1 MYIYLNGTVGA
12 DKMKKNGIIILAV
25 VAIVAGIAAGVLL
38 FQLLWTDQDT
48 SGPSGTDDIINETN
62 DPQDSPVAPAQ
73 REKGLKAD
81 YKLTNGQKYYMPLV
95 DKGDKNVLLVGE
107 DASSGNWDTIIIAS
121 VSEKNKKIKVIN
133 IPRDIYMDYSEEVL
147 SQLREKSPKLYQA
160 KGFQKINA
168 AHSVGAKIGYEDGKG
183 YFGDS
188 NIDFLADLIEEI
200 FDIPLDD
207 YAYVNTKG
215 FRDIIALFGGVDLE
229 VPLKMKYDD
238 PVQNLHIDLE
248 PGMQHLN
255 AEQAEGF
262 VRFRQGYDKN
272 GVFQNYGEQLR
283 KENQNRFIEAFF
295 KQHVTLK
302 NLGKVDD
309 LTKLV
314 SKNVRTSVGNV
325 KTVASYV
332 NLLRKALSGDYVQ
345 ESLIIELA
353 KSKTIDGV
361 FFDILRTE

>member
-1 MYIYLNGTVGA
+1 
-12 DKMKKNGIIILAV
+12 MKKGRTILFAVMIMAAGII
-25 VAIVAGIAAGVLL
+25 AGVII
-38 FQLLWTDQDT
+38 FNALWTEQNAPGFSDT
-48 SGPSGTDDIINETN
+48 EKDSAIGN
-62 DPQDSPVAPAQ
+62 DSQQSPVVVPQ
-73 REKGLKAD
+73 RDKGLKAD
-81 YKLTNGQKYYMPLV
+81 YKLTNGQKYYIPLV
-95 DKGDKNVLLVGE
+95 DQNDKNVLLIGE

-121 VSEKNKKIKVIN
+121 VSEKSKKIRVIN
-133 IPRDIYMDYSEEVL
+133 IPRDIYMDYSEDVL
-147 SQLREKSPKLYQA
+147 SQLREKSPKLYEA

-168 AHSVGAKIGYEDGKG
+168 AHSVGAKIGYEDNKG

-188 NIDFLADLIEEI
+188 HIDFLADLINEI
-200 FDIPLDD
+200 FQIPIDD

-215 FRDIIALFGGVDLE
+215 FRDIVDLFGGVELE
-229 VPLKMKYDD
+229 VPLRMKYED
-238 PVQNLHIDLE
+238 PEQDLYIDLQ
-248 PGMQHLN
+248 PGFQHLN

-272 GVFQNYGEQLR
+272 GIFQNYGEQLR

-325 KTVASYV
+325 KAVGSYV
-332 NLLRKALSGDYVQ
+332 NLMSKALNGEYVQ
-345 ESLIIELA
+345 ESMIIEVKNA
-353 KSKTIDGV
+353 KKIDGV
-361 FFDILRTE
+361 FFDVLRTE

>member
-1 MYIYLNGTVGA
+1 
-12 DKMKKNGIIILAV
+12 MKKSRIVLIA
-25 VAIVAGIAAGVLL
+25 AIVIAAGVIAGILIFNL
-38 FQLLWTDQDT
+38 MWTEQDT
-48 SGPSGTDDIINETN
+48 SGFSGSNDTITETDDT
-62 DPQDSPVAPAQ
+62 QGSPVVPAQ
-73 REKGLKAD
+73 REKGLRAD
-81 YKLTNGQKYYMPLV
+81 YNITNGQKYYMNLV
-95 DKGDKNVLLVGE
+95 DKDDKNVLLVGE

-121 VSEKNKKIKVIN
+121 VSDKNKKIKVVN

-188 NIDFLADLIEEI
+188 NIDFLADLVEEV
-200 FDIPLDD
+200 FQIPVDD

-215 FRDIIALFGGVDLE
+215 FRDIVELFDGVDLE
-229 VPLKMKYDD
+229 VPLRMQYDD
-238 PVQNLHIDLE
+238 PVQNLHIDLQ

-272 GVFQNYGEQLR
+272 GEFQNYGEQLR

-302 NLGKVDD
+302 NLGKVDE
-309 LTKLV
+309 LTKLI
-314 SKNVRTSVGNV
+314 SKNIRTSVGNV
-325 KTVASYV
+325 KTVAAYV
-332 NLLRKALSGDYVQ
+332 NLLRKALNGEYVQ
-345 ESLIIELA
+345 ESLIIECSDP
-353 KSKTIDGV
+353 KKIDGV

>member
-1 MYIYLNGTVGA
+1 MN
-12 DKMKKNGIIILAV
+12 KRGIILTV
-25 VAIVAGIAAGVLL
+25 VITIAAGIIAGVLFFNL
-38 FQLLWTDQDT
+38 FWTEQDT
-48 SGPSGTDDIINETN
+48 SGHTDID
-62 DPQDSPVAPAQ
+62 DPITQTDEPKDSPVVPAQ
-73 REKGLKAD
+73 REKGLKAE
-81 YKLTNGQKYYMPLV
+81 YKLTNGQKYYTSLV
-95 DKGDKNVLLVGE
+95 GNDDKNVLLVGE
-107 DASSGNWDTIIIAS
+107 DATSGNWDTIIIAS
-121 VSEKNKKIKVIN
+121 VSEKNKKIRVIN
-133 IPRDIYMDYSEEVL
+133 IPRDIYIDYSEEVL
-147 SQLREKSPKLYQA
+147 SQLREKSPRLYEA

-188 NIDFLADLIEEI
+188 NFDFLADLIEEV
-200 FDIPLDD
+200 FQIPIDD

-215 FRDIIALFGGVDLE
+215 FRDIVDLFDGVDIE
-229 VPLKMKYDD
+229 VPIRMKYDD
-238 PVQNLHIDLE
+238 PEQNLHIDLQ

-314 SKNVRTSVGNV
+314 SKNIRTSVGNV
-325 KTVASYV
+325 KTVAAYV
-332 NLLRKALSGDYVQ
+332 NLLRKALNGEYVQ
-345 ESLIIELA
+345 ESLIIECA
-353 KSKTIDGV
+353 EPKKIDGV
-361 FFDILRTE
+361 FFDILRTK